1 MYYIIYGFL
10 KLLSFLPLPVLYLL
24 SDFVYFMLVYVFKY
38 RKAVVLGNLKIAF
51 PEKTDNERI
60 KIMKDFYHNFCD
72 TFIEMIK
79 MLSWSKE
86 EILKR
91 FKGNPELM
99 NQWKGKEQ
107 SIQLITGHYFNWEMA
122 NLGFSAVFNIPFVV
136 VYMPVKNKPVN
147 EVIKKLR
154 SKNGTVLIPAT
165 DFKNQLREILKK
177 QYILVLVGD
186 QNPGIPKKAY
196 WTNFFTKPA
205 PFVKG
210 PEKGAKQNNTILVYT
225 DFYKIKRGYYQFD
238 LELVTTNPGE
248 FKEGELT
255 KILVKKV
262 EESIRKRPA
271 NYLWSHRRWKHEWKE
286 EYRNLW
292 IG

>member
-1 MYYIIYGFL
+1 MYYVIYGFL

-38 RKAVVLGNLKIAF
+38 RKTVVLGNLKIAF
-51 PEKTDNERI
+51 PEKTDDERI
-60 KIMKDFYHNFCD
+60 EIMKDFYHNFCD

-91 FKGNPELM
+91 FKGNPDLI

-107 SIQLITGHYFNWEMA
+107 SIQLITGHYFSWEMA

-210 PEKGAKQNNTILVYT
+210 PEKGAKQNNTILVYA